1 MTLHELRTGTLNLI
15 NPRNAISGGV
25 QWFTDIICHLRDD
38 LAVDNLSLSLPHNG
52 DIQNWVAESFYPG
65 LLELTWEEAVLSLLS
80 RMQHCGSRIQHGGT
94 CMQHGGTRIQ
104 PRKTDFAE
112 IAMAQ
117 LRRATRNSQIW
128 HM

>member
-15 NPRNAISGGV
+15 NPAISGGV

-80 RMQHCGSRIQHGGT
+80 RMQHGGSRV
-94 CMQHGGTRIQ
+94 QHGGTRIQ
-104 PRKTDFAE
+104 PHKTDFAE